1 MDIVERFL
9 RYVAFDTQS
18 SEETGT
24 TPSTDKQ
31 MVFAK
36 YLKDELVAE
45 GLQEVEL
52 DELGYLYATL
62 PANTDKQVP
71 TIGFIA
77 HMDTSPDASGK
88 GVKPRIVSNYDG
100 GDIILSES
108 QSDATQGH
116 ETASASPIITSP
128 AKFPELLAHIGED
141 LIVTDGTTLLGADDK
156 AGIAE
161 IVEAMVYLQ
170 QHPEIKHG
178 KIRIAFNPDE
188 EIGQGA
194 HHFDV
199 EKFGCDFAYTM
210 DGSEVGE
217 IEFENFNAASAKIT
231 VNGCSVH
238 PGYAKGKMVNAAR
251 IATEIVGML
260 PADETPETTEG
271 YEGFFHLTNIC
282 GNCEKAQLSFIIRDH
297 DRTSFESRKL
307 KMVHVVEAINEKYG
321 GEGAK
326 QKSLCLASD
335 AAVDEKQWGTDVAVL
350 ELNDQYYNMRE
361 KVEPMMHIIDIAKE
375 AISRAGMTPKVKAIR
390 GGTDG
395 AQLSFKGL
403 PCPNIFAGGI
413 NFHGPHEFC
422 PVQSLEKAMKTVVN
436 ICSIVA
442 ERVGNE

>member
-1 MDIVERFL
+1 MNIVERFL
-9 RYVAFDTQS
+9 NYVSFDTQS

-24 TPSTDKQ
+24 TPSTEKQ
-31 MVFAK
+31 RVFAK
-36 YLKDELVAE
+36 YLKEELIRE
-45 GLQEVEL
+45 GLQDVEL

-62 PANTDKQVP
+62 PSNTEKQVP

-88 GVKPRIVSNYDG
+88 NVKPRIVPQYDG
-100 GDIILSES
+100 ADIVLSE
-108 QSDATQGH
+108 G
-116 ETASASPIITSP
+116 IVTSP
-128 AKFPELLAHIGED
+128 SKFPELLAHKGED

-161 IVEAMVYLQ
+161 IVQAMVYLQ

-178 KIRIAFNPDE
+178 TIRVGFNPDE
-188 EIGQGA
+188 EIGMGA

-231 VNGCSVH
+231 INGCSVH
-238 PGYAKGKMVNAAR
+238 PGYAKDKMINAAR
-251 IATEIVGML
+251 IATELVGML

-271 YEGFFHLTNIC
+271 YEGFFHLTGLN
-282 GNCEKAQLSFIIRDH
+282 GTCEKAQLSFIIRDH
-297 DRTSFESRKL
+297 DREYFESRKAE
-307 KMVHVVEAINEKYG
+307 MQEVVDSINEKYG
-321 GEGAK
+321 NIA
-326 QKSLCLASD
+326 
-335 AAVDEKQWGTDVAVL
+335 TL
-350 ELNDQYYNMRE
+350 ELKDQYYNMRE
-361 KVEPMMHIIDIAKE
+361 MVEPKMHIIDIAKQ
-375 AISRAGMTPKVKAIR
+375 AISEAGMTPKVKAIR

-403 PCPNIFAGGI
+403 PCPNIFAGGL

-422 PVQSLEKAMKTVVN
+422 PVQSLEKAMMTVVN
-436 ICSIVA
+436 ICSST
-442 ERVGNE
+442 EKELGQ